1 MWVKSESGQILNLSH
16 ARLIELFPSG
26 DDKFIIVVHFVGSER
41 AEEIPGVENP
51 LFVELC
57 EARPEKEAQALMK
70 KLCGAL
76 EMKEA
81 FVDFSHPA

>member
-1 MWVKSESGQILNLSH
+1 MSGV
-16 ARLIELFPSG
+16 
-26 DDKFIIVVHFVGSER
+26 D
-41 AEEIPGVENP
+41 NP
-51 LFVELC
+51 LFIELC
-57 EARPEKEAQALMK
+57 RPRVEKEAVALMK